1 MKTLIRFVLS
11 ILLLSAYPFTIRAQ
25 KWEPLGYEFPL
36 NRMGQINGI
45 ERVTQLKFHPTDPKI
60 FYGMT
65 AMGGLFISK
74 DEGANWSPTGT
85 DNLPFCRLSSVCI
98 DHTNPRTMYIGTG
111 DPNYYNTYESIGI
124 YKSIDGGQTWTSSS
138 SGLGNALAVEIL
150 MSPSDNNVL
159 IAATN
164 NGIWKS
170 TNAGATWTVK
180 KSGGEFTDMI
190 FKPGAGST
198 IIYASTVNQFWI
210 STNLGDTWTQVSLPT
225 TTGISNGG
233 RIGVTPSNPNIV
245 YLSYVG
251 LHYETDG
258 VPYLQEETPILKST
272 NSGSSFTVIKAA
284 GSPNLNGYDANSGG
298 QGNYNYD
305 ITVDPLNSNILYAVG
320 HCVWKSIDGGL
331 TWTQMS
337 EWANKVHTDMRH
349 IVFSPFDPS
358 KLYNANDGGIWVS
371 TDGGWGWTQK
381 SDGLAGLEIYH
392 AAASPIKRAVLNVGT
407 QDNGE
412 VTFDG
417 KHWVTIG
424 GGDNGDRFSFGYY
437 SWDEVYSHNGN
448 GSRKILSTTNTSSLN
463 FPFTSTQSGNDVE
476 MEFTALNP
484 NLAFIGQND
493 LYRTTT
499 LGSSSSW
506 TKINSTTFGSIKALA
521 LSPTDANVLYV
532 VTADGKIRR
541 SDNAQATSPTFVTY
555 NTPAPVNIM
564 ASVAVIKSN
573 TNIVYMTCGSRVF
586 RSADR
591 AASWTEISGSLPLL
605 NIFKIHHDVF
615 STDESVY
622 IGTAKA
628 VYYRN
633 SGMSSW
639 LNYSAGLPTVADIND
654 FMIFND
660 GTQNSELYV
669 AFKGRGVWRSSLYN
683 RLPVLR
689 VPENPAIAVN
699 GLSYKYYEGTWGFM
713 PNFNSLATV
722 KTGSV
727 TGFDLTPRNRDGQI
741 GFVYTGYVDV
751 PTDGQYTFYTSS
763 DDGSQLYIGKTLIVN
778 NDGEHAAT
786 EKSGSLGLKA
796 GKHAIAVYY
805 FNNLPTISLSI
816 SFSGPGITKQV
827 IPSTVL
833 FRNPDVVACTGTGSI
848 TREYWSVVSGNSV
861 DQIPVTTTTT
871 SQSNVTS
878 VEEVVN
884 QANNFGVRQRGYIC
898 APYTGS
904 YKFWIGGDESTELWL
919 SSSAS
924 PATKVRVAYSEKS
937 TGLRDW
943 FRYPTQESALINL
956 VAGQKYYIEALQKE
970 GEGDDNLSYG
980 WQLPT
985 GEFERPIPASRLSP
999 MDFTNKIPV
1008 VSITSP
1014 ASKAIFLAASNIT
1027 VNVTATDPDGSI
1039 AKVEFYKDG
1048 VKVGEDLT
1056 SPYSLTLTNVAAGS
1070 FNIVAA
1076 ATDNLGVVGASQA
1089 IAIKVLDLRN
1099 PENPT
1104 NTLSGLDYSY
1114 YEGSW
1119 SSIPD
1124 FSILTAVKT
1133 GTISNFDLTPRNRND
1148 NFAFRF
1154 KGFVNV
1160 PADGLYTF
1168 YTDSDDG
1175 SNLYIG
1181 NELVVDNDGLHG
1193 AGTHASG
1200 VVALKAGK
1208 HAVTVNFFEQGGDE
1222 SINVYYES
1230 SGITKQLIPSASLFR
1245 VLPGVPPTVSITAPL
1260 NNATFTVPASVTISA
1275 NAADSDGSITR
1286 VEFYQGTTKLGE
1298 DLTSPY
1304 SYSWT
1309 NVAAGTYVLKAVA
1322 FDNSGSSTTS
1332 SLINIT
1338 VSSGNV
1344 APTVSITSPLNN
1356 ATFTAPASVTINA
1369 NASDSDGSIL
1379 KVEFYQGTT
1388 KLGED
1393 LTSPYSYTW
1402 TSVAAG
1408 TYTLKAIA
1416 YDNATA
1422 STTSS
1427 LINITVSSGN
1437 VAPTVSI
1444 TSPLN
1449 NTTFTAPASVTINA
1463 NASDSD
1469 GSISKVEFYQG
1480 NTKLGEDLTSPYSY
1494 TWTSVAAGTYTLK
1507 AIAYDNA
1514 TASTTSSLIN
1524 ITVTSGN
1531 VAPTVSITSPLNN
1544 ATFTAPASVTINA
1557 NASDSDGSISK
1568 VEFYQ
1573 GTTKLGEDLTSP
1585 YSYTWTSVAAGTYV
1599 LTAIAYDNSSAT
1611 TTSSQINI
1619 TVSGSSTAEI
1629 IGPDCGTV
1637 NGSAQLELNSVH
1649 TVGANT
1655 YSWYANTSVQSIT
1668 PVSGQPYK
1676 VNILFGANFTGG
1688 QFCVGVNYNGAP
1700 YYQQFCKNISVCSVL
1715 RVDGNSE
1722 ETAALVIAPNPSE
1735 ELFTLKPG
1743 RAVAQIT
1750 VTDVSGHITFTQSEV
1765 EKGKVVEFG
1774 KEFSAGVYA
1783 VTVKYK
1789 DGSSESVKVIKK

>member
-1 MKTLIRFVLS
+1 MAASLLKSKDLRFIKIKDLNSYFFIPKNLNKTIMKPLIRFALI
-11 ILLLSAYPFTIRAQ
+11 ILLLSAYPLTIRAQ
-25 KWEPLGYEFPL
+25 KWEPVGYEFPL

-45 ERVTQLKFHPTDPKI
+45 ERTTQLKFHPTDSKI
-60 FYGMT
+60 LYGVT
-65 AMGGLFISK
+65 ANGGLFISK

-85 DNLPFCRLSSVCI
+85 DNLPFCQVASICI
-98 DHTNPRTMYIGTG
+98 DYTNPRTMYIGTG
-111 DPNYYNTYESIGI
+111 DPNYYGTSLGI

-138 SGLGNALAVEIL
+138 SGLGNNLAVEIL
-150 MSPSDNNVL
+150 MSPSNNNIL

-164 NGIWKS
+164 DGIWKS
-170 TNAGATWTVK
+170 TNAGASWTVK
-180 KSGGEFTDMI
+180 KSGGGFKDMI
-190 FKPGAGST
+190 FKPGTGST
-198 IIYASTVNQFWI
+198 TVYAVTDNEFWI
-210 STNLGDTWTQVSLPT
+210 STNMGDNWTQISLPT
-225 TTGISNGG
+225 STGIGRGG
-233 RIGVTPSNPNIV
+233 RIGVPPADPNTV
-245 YLSYVG
+245 YLTFVG
-251 LHYETDG
+251 YHYETDG

-272 NSGSSFTVIKAA
+272 NSGSSFSVIKPA
-284 GSPNLNGYDANSGG
+284 GPPNLNGYDGNSRG
-298 QGNYNYD
+298 QENYNFD
-305 ITVDPLNSNILYAVG
+305 ITVDPLNSNTLYVVG
-320 HCVWKSIDGGL
+320 HCVWKSTDGGV
-331 TWTQMS
+331 TWVQKS
-337 EWANKVHTDMRH
+337 EWANKVHTDMHH
-349 IVFSPFDPS
+349 IVFSPFDAT

-392 AAASPIKRAVLNVGT
+392 AAASPIKRAVLNAGT

-417 KHWVTIG
+417 KHWITIG

-448 GSRKILSTTNTSSLN
+448 GSRKILSTRNSSSLG
-463 FPFTSTQSGNDVE
+463 FPFSSTQSGNDVE

-493 LYRTTT
+493 VYRTTT
-499 LGSSSSW
+499 LSTSPSW

-541 SDNAQATSPTFVTY
+541 SDNALAASPSFVTY
-555 NTPAPVNIM
+555 NTPAPVNVM

-573 TNIVYMTCGSRVF
+573 TNIVYMSCGSRVF
-586 RSADR
+586 RSTDR
-591 AASWTEISGSLPLL
+591 AATWTEVAGTLPSV
-605 NIFKIHHDVF
+605 NIYKIHHDGF

-639 LNYSAGLPTVADIND
+639 LNYSAGLPTIADIND
-654 FMIFND
+654 FMMFND
-660 GTQNSELYV
+660 GTQNSEIYV
-669 AFKGRGVWRSSLYN
+669 AFRGRGVWRSSLYG

-689 VPENPAIAVN
+689 EPENPSLSVN
-699 GLSYKYYEGTWGFM
+699 GLSYKYYEGTWSFM

-727 TGFDLTPRNRDGQI
+727 TGFDLTPKNRDGQI
-741 GFVYTGYVDV
+741 GFVYTGYVNV

-763 DDGSQLYIGKTLIVN
+763 DDGSQLYIGNTLIVN
-778 NDGEHAAT
+778 NDGEHAVT

-796 GKHAIAVYY
+796 GKHAITVYY
-805 FNNLPTISLSI
+805 FNNQPSIGLSI
-816 SFSGPGITKQV
+816 SYSGPGVTKQV
-827 IPSTVL
+827 IPATGL
-833 FRNPDVVACTGTGSI
+833 FRNPDAVACTGTGSI
-848 TREYWSVVSGNSV
+848 TREYWSAVVGNSV
-861 DQIPVTTTTT
+861 DLIPVATTPT
-871 SQSNVTS
+871 SQSNVTA

-898 APYTGS
+898 APYTGA

-924 PATKVRVAYSEKS
+924 PATKVRVAYSENS

-943 FRYPTQESALINL
+943 FRYPTQESASINL

-1008 VSITSP
+1008 VSITP
-1014 ASKAIFLAASNIT
+1014 GPKAIFLTASNIT
-1027 VNVTATDPDGSI
+1027 FNATATDPDGSI

-1056 SPYSLTLTNVAAGS
+1056 SPYSLTLTNVAAGN

-1076 ATDNLGVVGASQA
+1076 ATDNLGAVGASQA
-1089 IAIKVLDLRN
+1089 IAVKVLDLRN

-1133 GTISNFDLTPRNRND
+1133 GTVSNFDLTPRNRND

-1230 SGITKQLIPSASLFR
+1230 SAITKQLIPSASLFR

-1260 NNATFTVPASVTISA
+1260 NNATFTAPASVTISA
-1275 NAADSDGSITR
+1275 NAADSDGTIAK

-1309 NVAAGTYVLKAVA
+1309 NVAAGAYVLKAVA
-1322 FDNSGSSTTS
+1322 FDNSGLNTTS

-1338 VSSGNV
+1338 VSSGNA

-1369 NASDSDGSIL
+1369 SASDTDGSIS

-1393 LTSPYSYTW
+1393 LTSPYSFTW

-1408 TYTLKAIA
+1408 TYTLKAVA
-1416 YDNATA
+1416 YDNASA

-1437 VAPTVSI
+1437 I
-1444 TSPLN
+1444 
-1449 NTTFTAPASVTINA
+1449 
-1463 NASDSD
+1463 
-1469 GSISKVEFYQG
+1469 
-1480 NTKLGEDLTSPYSY
+1480 
-1494 TWTSVAAGTYTLK
+1494 
-1507 AIAYDNA
+1507 
-1514 TASTTSSLIN
+1514 
-1524 ITVTSGN
+1524 
-1531 VAPTVSITSPLNN
+1531 APTVSITSPLNN

-1573 GTTKLGEDLTSP
+1573 GATKLGEDLTSP

-1599 LTAIAYDNSSAT
+1599 LTAIAYDNSSVT

-1619 TVSGSSTAEI
+1619 TVSGSSTADI

-1649 TVGANT
+1649 TVGANN
-1655 YSWYANTSVQSIT
+1655 YNWYANTSVQSIT
-1668 PVSGQPYK
+1668 PVSGQPNK
-1676 VNILFGANFTGG
+1676 VNVLYGSSFTGG

-1700 YYQQFCKNISVCSVL
+1700 YYKQFCKNITVCSSL
-1715 RVDGNSE
+1715 KVDEYAE
-1722 ETAALVIAPNPSE
+1722 ETAALVISPNPSE
-1735 ELFTLKPG
+1735 ELFTLKTG
-1743 RAVAQIT
+1743 KAIAQLT